1 MERILARIAWF
12 VALALVQALL
22 LNNISLFE
30 LATPFVYVYFI
41 LALDKD
47 TDHISL
53 MVMAFALGLV
63 VDIFSNTPGVNA
75 GASVLIAFLRPSLLR
90 LFSPR
95 DEYENFEPGIYTLGI
110 WPFVRY
116 AFVSVLL
123 HHTVLFFLE
132 AFSFAHIGYLLLRIL
147 CSALLTV
154 VLIMAIEF
162 VRHKR

>member
-1 MERILARIAWF
+1 MERILNRIAWF
-12 VALALVQALL
+12 VGLAFVQALL
-22 LNNISLFE
+22 LNNISLFG
-30 LATPFVYVYFI
+30 LATPFIYVYFI

-47 TDHISL
+47 TDPISL
-53 MVMAFALGLV
+53 MAMAFALGLV
-63 VDIFSNTPGVNA
+63 IDIFSNTPGVNA
-75 GASVLIAFLRPSLLR
+75 GASVLLAFLRPSLLR

-132 AFSFAHIGYLLLRIL
+132 AFSFAHIGFLLLRIL